1 MASVGQIKRISRIRR
16 RASQPVREA
25 YERGQISAKRA
36 DLLLYMPV
44 NQQNTQLKMQLDAA
58 REREE
63 RNRRAAAAIRDY
75 LNGLE
80 GQRPDLH
87 ALAGIIKAALS

>member
-1 MASVGQIKRISRIRR
+1 
-16 RASQPVREA
+16 
-25 YERGQISAKRA
+25 
-36 DLLLYMPV
+36 MPV